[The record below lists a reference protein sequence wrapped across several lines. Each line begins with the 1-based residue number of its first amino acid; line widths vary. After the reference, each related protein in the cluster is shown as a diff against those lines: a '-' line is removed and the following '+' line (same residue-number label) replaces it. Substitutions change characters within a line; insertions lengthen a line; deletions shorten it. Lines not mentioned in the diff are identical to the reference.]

1 MDILIAT
8 GNQGKVK
15 ELNELLA
22 KFPINLQ
29 NLKEFPNI
37 VEVEETGKTFA
48 ENAILKAKGYA
59 LQTNMWT
66 IADDSGLEVEELN
79 GEPGVFSARYAGEN
93 STDEEN
99 IHKLL
104 SKMNDKTNRNSKFV
118 CFIAISDEKGE
129 IRHLTE
135 GICKGK
141 INYKPKGKKGFGYDP
156 IFIPDGFDKTFAEIS
171 EDLKNKVSH
180 RRKALDKIF
189 EIFHLLT

>member
-15 ELNELLA
+15 ELKELLS
-22 KFPINLQ
+22 KFPINLK
-29 NLKEFPNI
+29 NLKDFPNI
-37 VEVEETGKTFA
+37 EEVEETGKTFA

-93 STDEEN
+93 STDKEN

-104 SKMNDKTNRNSKFV
+104 TEMKNKSNRNAKFV
-118 CFIAISDEKGE
+118 CCIAISNEKGE
-129 IRHLTE
+129 ILHLTE
-135 GICKGK
+135 GTCKGK
-141 INYKPKGKKGFGYDP
+141 IDYKPKGKKGFGYDP

-171 EDLKNKVSH
+171 EDLKNKISH
-180 RRKALDKIF
+180 RKKALDKIF